1 VNFKSSVEVS
11 HENAVKL
18 AVMKSFRVIIRVPAL
33 FLATAILFSTW
44 LIGSYLVA
52 PFKSIRPRWRR
63 FMLSAWGRSCA
74 AIIGMRVVTSGQP
87 PQPPFFLVSNH
98 LSYVDIIAYSACLGN
113 VFISRGDIADWPA
126 LGVFARGVGT
136 IFINREKLQDIPRVI
151 GEINEALDEG
161 LGVVLFPEGVS
172 GAGDRVL
179 PFHPSLLD
187 PAAKANYPVSYATIR
202 YQTEPDET
210 PAYRAVNWWENLTFT
225 QHGKELLKLSRFE
238 AFITF
243 GSHAIR
249 SDDRKALARS
259 LWLAVDEQ
267 FVPMVDSTM
276 LDRKN

>member
-1 VNFKSSVEVS
+1 
-11 HENAVKL
+11 
-18 AVMKSFRVIIRVPAL
+18 MKSVRVIIRIPAL
-33 FLATAILFSTW
+33 ILATAGLFLIW

-52 PFKSIRPRWRR
+52 GFKSIRPRWRR
-63 FMLSAWGRSCA
+63 FMLSAWGRSAA
-74 AIIGMRVVTSGQP
+74 AIIGMRIVKDGDP

-98 LSYVDIIAYSACLGN
+98 LSYVDIIAYSACLGC
-113 VFISRGDIADWPA
+113 VFISRGDLADWPG
-126 LGVFARGVGT
+126 LGLCARGVGT

-151 GEINEALDEG
+151 EEINQALDEG

-202 YQTEPDET
+202 YQTELDET

-225 QHGKELLKLSRFE
+225 QHARELLKLSRFE

-243 GSHAIR
+243 GTHAIR

-259 LWLAVDEQ
+259 LWIAVDEQ
-267 FVPMVDSTM
+267 FVPMVDSAL
-276 LDRKN
+276 LDGKK